1 MDAALNAEAVENL
14 VTQFSSSLDFYR
26 ELVQNSIDAGSS
38 SVDVWMEF
46 EPGEGVDGTIAIHVD
61 DFGEGMNEEI
71 IDEQLTKLF
80 SSTKEDDLTKIGK
93 FGIGFVSVF
102 ALQPRAVLVQTGRGG
117 ECWEVFFDADRSFMK
132 ARLDTPV
139 EGTQITMFVEGG
151 RGRYREL
158 VRGTRKTLQKWCGH
172 SDTDI
177 TFEDRSAPES
187 DARGVEPVNAPFEVE
202 ADVRVRVEH
211 PGSEISVGFS
221 HAPVYG
227 FYNKGLALAV
237 TRAGHEILEARAER
251 FGHIAFKIKSRY
263 LEHTLS
269 RETVMR
275 DANFDKAMALLDSAI
290 AGPLRAALLDEL
302 CALCARPNWTMA
314 DRSRYQTVFGYLASE
329 PRETLEGLDA
339 YAALR
344 TVEGDVLT
352 FAEAKDVFD
361 RNGRVYVA
369 DAPSSTTRVLAEAGT
384 PVFLGGGVGAG
395 KDAAPEP
402 VSRVLAGFLWQH
414 WRGELTGLAR
424 RVVGQDL
431 VAEVESR
438 VVHPERAYVGV
449 RSLDPLPAEVAGL
462 VQDTASTLR
471 AASQRYGSVSPARFE
486 IGAGEPCLLAI
497 GEPRNGL
504 MPRALAGAYDRTWFE
519 SPDVVVNV
527 GHPHVR
533 ELLELWQVDRG
544 LAAYCLAKAIM
555 LEENRNLEDDPR
567 VAEAALEV
575 VR

>member
-1 MDAALNAEAVENL
+1 
-14 VTQFSSSLDFYR
+14 
-26 ELVQNSIDAGSS
+26 
-38 SVDVWMEF
+38 
-46 EPGEGVDGTIAIHVD
+46 
-61 DFGEGMNEEI
+61 
-71 IDEQLTKLF
+71 
-80 SSTKEDDLTKIGK
+80 
-93 FGIGFVSVF
+93 
-102 ALQPRAVLVQTGRGG
+102 
-117 ECWEVFFDADRSFMK
+117 MK

-139 EGTQITMFVEGG
+139 EGTQITMFIEGG

-290 AGPLRAALLDEL
+290 AGPLRVALLDEL

-329 PRETLEGLDA
+329 PRETLDGLDA

-414 WRGELTGLAR
+414 WRGELTGMAR